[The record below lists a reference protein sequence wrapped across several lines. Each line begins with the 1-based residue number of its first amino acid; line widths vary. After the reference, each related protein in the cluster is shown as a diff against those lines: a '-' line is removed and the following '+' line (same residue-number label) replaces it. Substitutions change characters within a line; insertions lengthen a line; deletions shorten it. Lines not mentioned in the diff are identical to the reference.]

1 MNKKKDEIKT
11 KVDELEKTE
20 QKSARQDK
28 VKYGPGRRGVTVG
41 VTVGACAVLV
51 VGGYFLVG
59 KLVDRSAE
67 NQTSNAPASSYDS
80 GSFAPG
86 GVSGSS
92 GSADD
97 NVSGGNSS
105 DNSNN
110 SSIAP
115 DANNDSPNDGEI
127 MTGADGLPIDAPD
140 ADPNSPASTSSRDTG
155 ALTDSGA
162 GADPDEYD
170 PSTPGWSG
178 GSLIAPDFDND
189 IIPPSDGEITMPTTS
204 GWNIT
209 VPTTGSYTDPDYTTS
224 PSTSGTGSWTTA
236 APHTTAGTTKTPS
249 TTKAT
254 TKSPSTSKATTKS
267 TTESTTFSGNPA
279 LKPPTH
285 IVIDGTFEGNID
297 DFFD

>member
-11 KVDELEKTE
+11 KVDELEKVE
-20 QKSARQDK
+20 QKAARQDK
-28 VKYGPGRRGVTVG
+28 IKYGPGRRGVTVG

-97 NVSGGNSS
+97 NVSGGNHTDGNY
-105 DNSNN
+105 DNSTDGVPG
-110 SSIAP
+110 A
-115 DANNDSPNDGEI
+115 DDTLPNGEI
-127 MTGADGLPIDAPD
+127 AATGADGLPIDNPD
-140 ADPNSPASTSSRDTG
+140 TDPSSPASTSSRDTG

-209 VPTTGSYTDPDYTTS
+209 VPTTGSYTDPEYTTS
-224 PSTSGTGSWTTA
+224 PYTSGSGSWTTA
-236 APHTTAGTTKTPS
+236 APHTSAGTTKASTTKSTTKSPS

-254 TKSPSTSKATTKS
+254 TKQTVKNDDPWATLPDISDLGTI
-267 TTESTTFSGNPA
+267 ETF
-279 LKPPTH
+279 
-285 IVIDGTFEGNID
+285 DGD
-297 DFFD
+297 LSDFFH

>member
-11 KVDELEKTE
+11 KVDELEKVE
-20 QKSARQDK
+20 QKAARQDK
-28 VKYGPGRRGVTVG
+28 IKYGPGRRGVTVG
-41 VTVGACAVLV
+41 ITVGACAVLV

-97 NVSGGNSS
+97 NVSGGDSTDGNY
-105 DNSNN
+105 DNSD
-110 SSIAP
+110 IYGVPGA
-115 DANNDSPNDGEI
+115 DDTSPNGDVAV
-127 MTGADGLPIDAPD
+127 TGADGLPIGDPD

-170 PSTPGWSG
+170 PSTPDWSG
-178 GSLIAPDFDND
+178 GSLIAPDYDDD

-209 VPTTGSYTDPDYTTS
+209 VPTTGSYTDPEYTTS
-224 PSTSGTGSWTTA
+224 PYTTASGSWTTA

-254 TKSPSTSKATTKS
+254 TKQTTTSSSKASGSVTKPVPVDA
-267 TTESTTFSGNPA
+267 E
-279 LKPPTH
+279 LY
-285 IVIDGTFEGNID
+285 GTIEGNISD
-297 DFFD
+297 YFN